1 MNAQDLSKGQV
12 VGPYRLVRQLGAG
25 GMGVVWLAATETGQQ
40 VAIKFPLDEEY
51 LRALR
56 REASLTGALA
66 HAAIVRLLEVDIEHD
81 PPYIAMEYVPGITLR
96 DALIEGG
103 KLGEQD
109 ALRIIRE
116 VAEAVHFAHTKGV
129 VHRDLKPENILIGED
144 GRARV
149 LDFGLGRVVEGLARS
164 IALTGSLRSASGGSI
179 VGTYAYMSP
188 EQREGRAAGPEA
200 DVHALGL
207 ILHESITGAR
217 PTGSLRRALER
228 NGASA
233 RTIDVVCRC
242 LEDPSTRFRD
252 AGEMVAALDR
262 VPSEGKAMQTAPIMP
277 DVEPRAGA
285 TADQTMPLDDLSALG
300 QLPPPD
306 EASRPASRKAALPWV
321 LVAFILILGTLVF
334 VALR

>member
-1 MNAQDLSKGQV
+1 MSARDLVSGQV
-12 VGPYRLVRQLGAG
+12 VGPYRLLRRLGAG
-25 GMGVVWLAATETGQQ
+25 GMGVVWLATTETERE

-66 HAAIVRLLEVDIEHD
+66 HAAITRLFEVHVEHE
-81 PPYIAMEYVPGITLR
+81 PPFIAMEYVPGITLR
-96 DALIEGG
+96 DALVEGG
-103 KLGEQD
+103 KVGEHD

-116 VAEAVHFAHTKGV
+116 VADAVRFAHSKGV

-144 GRARV
+144 GHARV

-188 EQREGRAAGPEA
+188 EQREGRTAGPEA
-200 DVHALGL
+200 DVYALGL
-207 ILHESITGAR
+207 ILHESITGSR

-233 RTIDVVCRC
+233 RTINVVCRC
-242 LEDPSTRFRD
+242 LEDPPTRFRD
-252 AGEMVAALDR
+252 AGELVAALDGMPADKK
-262 VPSEGKAMQTAPIMP
+262 VMPTAPSMP
-277 DVEPRAGA
+277 GIAPAVASSEDPSKPRH
-285 TADQTMPLDDLSALG
+285 DLSALA

-306 EASRPASRKAALPWV
+306 ETTRLASAKGALPWV
-321 LVAFILILGTLVF
+321 LLGAILLLFIAVMVAV
-334 VALR
+334 R